1 MTRLLLDTNVLSE
14 IGKPSPEQRVTA
26 FLRKHRDVF
35 VSVISLHEIEYGT
48 ALLPVGRRRAELETA
63 MNAVVSIFRNRILA
77 VEESEAKLAATLRA
91 DARKQGRVLH
101 LPDALIAATAKAN
114 GLALATRNVSDFDY
128 LGIAVIDPWA
138 LDPSTQ

>member
-14 IGKPSPEQRVTA
+14 IGKPSPEPRVTA
-26 FLRKHRDVF
+26 FLRTHRDVF

-63 MNAVVSIFRNRILA
+63 MNAVVSIFRSRILA
-77 VEESEAKLAATLRA
+77 VEEAEAKLAATLRA

-101 LPDALIAATAKAN
+101 LPD
-114 GLALATRNVSDFDY
+114 VCDFDY
-128 LGIAVIDPWA
+128 LGVAVIDPWA
-138 LDPSTQ
+138 PAA